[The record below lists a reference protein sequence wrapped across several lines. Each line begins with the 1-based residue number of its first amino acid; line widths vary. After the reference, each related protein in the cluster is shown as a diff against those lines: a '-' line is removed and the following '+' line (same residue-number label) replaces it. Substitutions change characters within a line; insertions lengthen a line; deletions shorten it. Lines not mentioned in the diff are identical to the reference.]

1 MTWKI
6 PLFKMYWD
14 QDDIDSVNTALRSGM
29 NWAVG
34 SNVTQFESELAE
46 YIGTKYCLTFNSG
59 TSALHA
65 GLIAHGIGSGDEV
78 IVPSFTFIATANA
91 PKFVGAKPVFAD
103 IEEKTFGLDPED
115 VMEKITKKTRVI
127 LPVHYGGCPCK
138 IEALRE
144 IAEDHNQVLIEDA
157 AEALGA
163 KVGDRRVGTF
173 GDSGMFSFCQNKIIT
188 TGEGGAMVTDSRDLY
203 EKMKLLRSHG
213 RLETCDYFSTSA
225 VMDYISIG
233 YM

>member
-1 MTWKI
+1 M
-6 PLFKMYWD
+6 P
-14 QDDIDSVNTALRSGM
+14 RSSLG
-29 NWAVG
+29 
-34 SNVTQFESELAE
+34 Q
-46 YIGTKYCLTFNSG
+46 
-59 TSALHA
+59 
-65 GLIAHGIGSGDEV
+65 
-78 IVPSFTFIATANA
+78 
-91 PKFVGAKPVFAD
+91 KPVFAD

-173 GDSGMFSFCQNKIIT
+173 GDSGMFS
-188 TGEGGAMVTDSRDLY
+188 
-203 EKMKLLRSHG
+203 
-213 RLETCDYFSTSA
+213 SA
-225 VMDYISIG
+225 RIR
-233 YM
+233 

>member
-91 PKFVGAKPVFAD
+91 PKFVGAK
-103 IEEKTFGLDPED
+103 
-115 VMEKITKKTRVI
+115 
-127 LPVHYGGCPCK
+127 
-138 IEALRE
+138 
-144 IAEDHNQVLIEDA
+144 
-157 AEALGA
+157 
-163 KVGDRRVGTF
+163 
-173 GDSGMFSFCQNKIIT
+173 
-188 TGEGGAMVTDSRDLY
+188 TGI
-203 EKMKLLRSHG
+203 
-213 RLETCDYFSTSA
+213 C
-225 VMDYISIG
+225 
-233 YM
+233 